1 MYSFAK
7 SEKVSFFKLNT
18 QSGVKGWVM
27 TNGDGGHSRIVWIQI
42 CPQNFTFLAQY
53 PVQYLLLPYNYK
65 LV

>member
-27 TNGDGGHSRIVWIQI
+27 PTNGDGENSVGIKII
-42 CPQNFTFLAQY
+42 PQNFTFLAQY
-53 PVQYLLLPYNYK
+53 PVQ
-65 LV
+65 